1 METFYTKIVS
11 VIKNV
16 FYICTVEQ
24 KASELLEQASAVFMR
39 LGIKSVTMDDVAR
52 ELGISKKT
60 LYQFFE
66 DKNDLIKKVFRFQYE
81 RDLSSITQASKTTK
95 NAIDELIEVNN
106 IMRTRMTNMRS
117 SIMYDLQKYHPEAWK
132 MFAEYKN
139 KYIYQFMT
147 ENFERGVNEK
157 YYNEG
162 LKADII
168 IRIYLAKMEAIF
180 DQQLFPIETYNIPD
194 VHREL
199 ILYHIRSIA
208 NTKGLKYLE
217 KKSKSK

>member
-1 METFYTKIVS
+1 M
-11 VIKNV
+11 
-16 FYICTVEQ
+16 EQ
-24 KASELLEQASAVFMR
+24 KVSELLEQASAVFMR

-81 RDLSSITQASKTTK
+81 RDLSSITLAIKSTK
-95 NAIDELIEVNN
+95 NAIDELFEVNN
-106 IMRTRMTNMRS
+106 IMRARMTNMRS

-139 KYIYQFMT
+139 KHIYQLMMA
-147 ENFERGVNEK
+147 NYSRGCEEK
-157 YYNEG
+157 YYNEN
-162 LKADII
+162 LQADII
-168 IRIYLAKMEAIF
+168 VKIYLAKMESIF
-180 DQQLFPIETYNIPD
+180 DQQLFPMEHYNVPD

-208 NTKGLKYLE
+208 NSKGLKYLD

>member
-1 METFYTKIVS
+1 MD
-11 VIKNV
+11 
-16 FYICTVEQ
+16 Q
-24 KASELLEQASAVFMR
+24 KLTELLEQASILFMR

-52 ELGISKKT
+52 ELVISKKT

-81 RDLSSITQASKTTK
+81 RDLSSITLAIKSTK
-95 NAIDELIEVNN
+95 NAIDELFEVNN
-106 IMRTRMTNMRS
+106 IMRARMTNMRS

-139 KYIYQFMT
+139 KHIYQLMMD
-147 ENFERGVNEK
+147 NYSRGCEEK
-157 YYNEG
+157 YYNEN
-162 LKADII
+162 LHADII
-168 IRIYLAKMEAIF
+168 VKIYLAKMESIF
-180 DQQLFPIETYNIPD
+180 DQQLFPMEQYNVPD

-208 NTKGLKYLE
+208 NSKGLKYLD